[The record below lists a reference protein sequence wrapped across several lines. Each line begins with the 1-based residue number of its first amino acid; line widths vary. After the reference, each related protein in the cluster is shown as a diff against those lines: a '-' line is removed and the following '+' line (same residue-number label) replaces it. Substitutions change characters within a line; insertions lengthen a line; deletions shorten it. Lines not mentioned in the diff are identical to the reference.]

1 MSADRQWRV
10 LSTYTMATSVGI
22 LVLFIALGFFA
33 VDDGTPLHLWAGLLQ
48 RVLCAVWFT
57 LLIVLAIRLRRVAR

>member
-1 MSADRQWRV
+1 
-10 LSTYTMATSVGI
+10 MATSI
-22 LVLFIALGFFA
+22 AMLLLFIALGFFA
-33 VDDGTPLHLWAGLLQ
+33 IADGTPLHPWAGLLQ